1 MKHIFVDEDIDAAD
15 EDLGISR
22 TKIEGIIAHARIF
35 DAREASSDP
44 DSGSN
49 PSDDGVTGILE
60 DAGQDSVRR
69 ELVQLIRDMDVDE
82 QVSLVALAWVGR
94 GTYSAREWDDA
105 ITEARRAHNN
115 HTAEYL
121 LTLPLL
127 GDYLENGL
135 AELDRLAAADA
146 AHRMP

>member
-1 MKHIFVDEDIDAAD
+1 MKRIFVDEEIAA
-15 EDLGISR
+15 EDSELGISR

-35 DAREASSDP
+35 DARESNSDP

-49 PSDDGVTGILE
+49 PSDDGVAGILL
-60 DAGQDSVRR
+60 DSGQDSVRR

-82 QVSLVALAWVGR
+82 QASLVALAWIGR
-94 GTYSAREWDDA
+94 GTYSARDWD
-105 ITEARRAHNN
+105 EAVAEAWRAHNN

-121 LTLPLL
+121 LALPLL

-135 AELDRLAAADA
+135 AELDRVTATTAG
-146 AHRMP
+146 HRVS

>member
-1 MKHIFVDEDIDAAD
+1 MKRIFVGEEIGAEDSYL
-15 EDLGISR
+15 EVSR
-22 TKIEGIIAHARIF
+22 AKIEGIIDHARIF

-44 DSGSN
+44 DSASN
-49 PSDDGVTGILE
+49 ATDDGTAGILE
-60 DAGQDSVRR
+60 DAGPDSVRR

-94 GTYSAREWDDA
+94 GTYSAREWDEA

-121 LTLPLL
+121 LALPLL

-135 AELDRLAAADA
+135 AELDRLTAATA
-146 AHRMP
+146 ARRFT